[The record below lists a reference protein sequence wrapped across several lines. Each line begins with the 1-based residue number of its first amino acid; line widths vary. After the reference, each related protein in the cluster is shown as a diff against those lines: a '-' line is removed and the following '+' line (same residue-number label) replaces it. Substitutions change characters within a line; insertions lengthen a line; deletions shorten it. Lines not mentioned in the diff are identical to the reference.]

1 MHAQPRPVFP
11 FFVGAGRSGTTL
23 LRAMFTNHP
32 ELAIAHESRFVPFV
46 LDRAGH
52 YEAGDRFALDEYV
65 FDALRNEK
73 SRTRVPEWEVDLDWL
88 TAEIQAAAPTTTVDA
103 VRATFGAYAKARGKP
118 GYGDKT
124 PGYRNHVATL
134 AAAFPESR
142 FVHLIRDGRDVAL
155 ALRDVDFGA
164 NDVVQAAIGW
174 RRAVARTR
182 AAGRP
187 LGDRR
192 YLEVRYEDLVDDP
205 ESVTRRICAF
215 LDLPFVP
222 ELLEFHQRPD
232 RAMAD
237 LGSQKHHES
246 LRKPITRG
254 LRDWRTQMS
263 DGDVQLVEAH
273 AGDLLAD
280 VGYEVRYGQRHDP
293 WTRVTGRVRT
303 LYHRADTWRR
313 ARRRRRSRSSG
324 A

>member
-1 MHAQPRPVFP
+1 MHSDPRPVFP

-23 LRAMFTNHP
+23 LRAMFNNHP

-46 LDRAGH
+46 LDRAAH

-65 FDALRNEK
+65 FDALRNER
-73 SRTRVPEWEVDLDWL
+73 SRTRVPEWDVDLDWL
-88 TAEIQAAAPTTTVDA
+88 AAEIEATAPTTTVEA
-103 VRATFGAYAKARGKP
+103 VRATFGAYAQAKGKP

-164 NDVVQAAIGW
+164 NDVVHAAMGW
-174 RRAVARTR
+174 RRAVGRTR

-187 LGDRR
+187 RGGRR
-192 YLEVRYEDLVDDP
+192 DLEVRYEDLVDDP

-222 ELLEFHQRPD
+222 DLLDYHRRPD
-232 RAMAD
+232 AAMAD
-237 LGSQKHHES
+237 LGPQKHHES

-263 DGDVQLVEAH
+263 DGDVRLVEAY

-280 VGYEVRYGQRHDP
+280 VGYEVRYGQRSDP
-293 WTRVTGRVRT
+293 WTRVSGRVRN
-303 LYHRADTWRR
+303 LYFRADNYRR
-313 ARRRRRSRSSG
+313 ARRRRRAQRTG